1 MSKPL
6 VNRVANS
13 SIVTI
18 NLEGFFPNEELVEMD
33 LTHFLFKGL
42 IIREKDFRQSLDDWE
57 WASLQGKNLCV
68 YCSTDAIIPMWAYQL
83 VAIKANPHAH
93 NIFQGTSK
101 EYIAYHYIKEL
112 NALDLSQ
119 YQDKRI
125 VIKGCSDKPVPAV
138 AYAEIAKLLQ
148 PVAKKLMYGEPCSM
162 VPLYNKK

>member
-57 WASLQGKNLCV
+57 WASLHGKNLCV
-68 YCSTDAIIPMWAYQL
+68 FCSTDAIIPMWAYQL

>member
-18 NLEGFFPNEELVEMD
+18 NLEGFFPNEEIVEMD

-68 YCSTDAIIPMWAYQL
+68 FCSTDAIIPMWAYQL